1 MKRKK
6 GIDSVRNQTSKDKKE
21 RSTSGG
27 MMKPRKSVGHKNTL
41 ITIPVTK
48 ELKLVNRSGSSG
60 RSSRPNSK
68 GLIARGS
75 SAEAYNIFDKAS
87 LLKNRTQLISSRGNK
102 TIKPKFSQNNLF
114 AKSLAQ
120 TSGLMAKK
128 SKSPETSRARRN
140 NNLTGVQ
147 NIYIRNSTLVNQLV
161 NSRLPVPKAFSP
173 LVQV

>member
-41 ITIPVTK
+41 IKIPVTK
-48 ELKLVNRSGSSG
+48 DLKSVNRSGSSG

-87 LLKNRTQLISSRGNK
+87 LLKNRTQLISSKGNK

-114 AKSLAQ
+114 AK
-120 TSGLMAKK
+120 T
-128 SKSPETSRARRN
+128 
-140 NNLTGVQ
+140 
-147 NIYIRNSTLVNQLV
+147 
-161 NSRLPVPKAFSP
+161 
-173 LVQV
+173 